1 MDVGSFRDMVLVKVN
16 TLPVMRLVN
25 YRTEGS
31 EYFMGNGR
39 KTVYNSISSPEKLA
53 KVNPENIQLG
63 NDFLEYLTSIDRSK
77 STIDAYR
84 NDLNIFW
91 CWCLEFNNN
100 KFFVD
105 LSKREIVKYQNY
117 CLNTL
122 GWSPA
127 RMRRVKST
135 LSSLSNYIE
144 SMLDDEFDFRPIIRK
159 IENPAACTVREKT
172 ILEEEQLQ
180 KLLDFLVEKEQ
191 FDKACMLSLAM
202 NNGRRKAELPRM
214 KISYFTDD
222 NVIYGSL
229 YKSPE
234 TVTTKGRGSRGKQLT
249 IYTLKN
255 GFQKYLDLWLDY
267 RKENNITSE
276 WLIPK
281 KENGIYTDEQVP
293 ITTMDSWAETFSRIL
308 GVPFYWHSLRHFFT
322 TACSRSGLPDDVIK
336 NLIGWESND
345 MVAIYKD
352 IDADEQFA
360 QYFGKDGIKEV
371 EKKSLSEI

>member
-1 MDVGSFRDMVLVKVN
+1 
-16 TLPVMRLVN
+16 
-25 YRTEGS
+25 
-31 EYFMGNGR
+31 MGNGR
-39 KTVYNSISSPEKLA
+39 KTVYNSISSPDKLA

-77 STIDAYR
+77 STVDAYR

-91 CWCLEFNNN
+91 CWCLEFNQN

-105 LSKREIVKYQNY
+105 LSKREIAKYQNY

-135 LSSLSNYIE
+135 LSSMSNFIE
-144 SMLDDEFDFRPIIRK
+144 NMMDDEFKDYRPIIRK
-159 IENPAACTVREKT
+159 IESPAVCAVREKT

-180 KLLDFLVEKEQ
+180 ELLDKLVKKGQ
-191 FDKACMLSLAM
+191 YDKACMLSLAM

-214 KISYFTDD
+214 KVSYFTED

-229 YKSPE
+229 YKTPE

-249 IYTLKN
+249 VYTLKN
-255 GFQKYLDLWLDY
+255 GFQKYLELWLKY
-267 RKENNITSE
+267 REENNITSE

-281 KENGIYTDEQVP
+281 KENGFYIDEQVP
-293 ITTMDSWAETFSRIL
+293 ITTMDSWADTFSKIL
-308 GVPFYWHSLRHFFT
+308 GVPFYWHSLRHYFT
-322 TACSRSGLPDDVIK
+322 TKLSESNIPDGVIQDIIGWDSADMCRLYCDTPIDAKFEKYFGEEGIK
-336 NLIGWESND
+336 N
-345 MVAIYKD
+345 V
-352 IDADEQFA
+352 
-360 QYFGKDGIKEV
+360 KETT
-371 EKKSLSEI
+371 LSDL

>member
-1 MDVGSFRDMVLVKVN
+1 MIFFRENTESESICLLVK
-16 TLPVMRLVN
+16 RLVT
-25 YRTEGS
+25 YWTEGS

-77 STIDAYR
+77 STVDAYR

-91 CWCLEFNNN
+91 CWCLEFNQN

-105 LSKREIVKYQNY
+105 LSKREIAKYQNY

-144 SMLDDEFDFRPIIRK
+144 SMLDDEYDFRPIIRK
-159 IENPAACTVREKT
+159 IENPAACAVREKT
-172 ILEEEQLQ
+172 ILDGEQLQ
-180 KLLDFLVEKEQ
+180 DLLDKLIKKEQ
-191 FDKACMLSLAM
+191 YDKACMLSLAM
-202 NNGRRKAELPRM
+202 NNGRRKSELPRM
-214 KISYFTDD
+214 KLSYFTEE

-229 YKSPE
+229 YKTPE

-249 IYTLKN
+249 VYTLRN
-255 GFQKYLDLWLDY
+255 GFQKYLDLWLKY
-267 RKENNITSE
+267 REENNITSE
-276 WLIPK
+276 WLIPR
-281 KENGIYTDEQVP
+281 KENGVYIDEQIP
-293 ITTMDSWAETFSRIL
+293 ITTMDSWADTFTKML
-308 GVPFYWHSLRHFFT
+308 GVPFYWHSLRHYFT

-336 NLIGWESND
+336 NLVGWESND
-345 MVAIYKD
+345 MVAVYKD
-352 IDADEQFA
+352 ISADEQFA
-360 QYFGKDGIKEV
+360 QYFGEDGIKEV
-371 EKKSLSEI
+371 EKKSLSDM